1 MLIQRIYQKLIP
13 NNSPDRF
20 KIIYLLLAAVCLTT
34 ILAASVVVLNWNSAE
49 DLKDTVIA
57 HSERIVDAIFYTE
70 VDAILIRKN
79 DRGDYTIT
87 LNETARDLLD
97 GRIRD
102 MFDPLNIVRVLIFDG
117 NRAPIYGNNKKNMAG
132 SDMQCDVKDAFEK
145 GEIVCQL
152 RTQQTIVDLVGEKRE
167 QTDLAEV
174 SVPIRH
180 KNGQIM
186 GVFTVYSDVSKLTQ
200 KYKQQMR
207 NSMLAQTIMLLLI
220 SFVSYIVIIRESSEL
235 KRAYQKLESLATT
248 DSLTGISNRRQLLER
263 IEQHFAM
270 LQRSGTTVSGNVGLG
285 VVMIDVDYFKQIN
298 DTYGHLAG
306 DSILQE
312 LAKEINQVLRQY
324 DVFGR
329 YGGEEF
335 LIVFPNTL
343 PEEAK
348 RIAQRLI
355 TSVRERPFIWDDS
368 VIHITLSGGVTWT
381 DASNE
386 TLDEVLSK
394 VDGLMYEAKESGRD
408 RIIFRV

>member
-1 MLIQRIYQKLIP
+1 MFIQHLYQNLIP

-20 KIIYLLLAAVCLTT
+20 KIIYLMLAAACLAA
-34 ILAASVVVLNWNSAE
+34 ILAASVIVLNWNSCE

-57 HSERIVDAIFYTE
+57 HTERVVDAIFYTE
-70 VDAILIRKN
+70 VDAILIHKN
-79 DRGDYTIT
+79 DKGDYTIT
-87 LNETARDLLD
+87 LNETARDSLD

-117 NRAPIYGNNKKNMAG
+117 NRTPVYGNSKKNMVG
-132 SDMQCDVKDAFEK
+132 SDTQCDVKDAFEK

-152 RTQQTIVDLVGEKRE
+152 RKQQTIVDLVGEKRE
-167 QTDLAEV
+167 HTDLAEV

-180 KNGQIM
+180 KNGQII
-186 GVFTVYSDVSKLTQ
+186 GAFTVYSDVSKLTQ

-207 NSMLAQTIMLLLI
+207 NSMLAQTIMLLMI

-235 KRAYQKLESLATT
+235 KLAYQKLESLATT

-270 LQRSGTTVSGNVGLG
+270 LQRSGDAVPNNVGLG
-285 VVMIDVDYFKQIN
+285 FIMIDVDYFKQIN

-335 LIVFPNTL
+335 LIVLPNTL

-348 RIAQRLI
+348 RIAERLI
-355 TSVRERPFIWDDS
+355 TSVRERPFVWNNS
-368 VIHITLSGGVTWT
+368 AIHITLSSGVTWT

-394 VDGLMYEAKESGRD
+394 VDRLMYEAKESGRD

>member
-1 MLIQRIYQKLIP
+1 MLIQRLYQKLIP

-34 ILAASVVVLNWNSAE
+34 ILAASVVVLNWNSGE

-102 MFDPLNIVRVLIFDG
+102 MFDPLSIVRVLIFDG

-152 RTQQTIVDLVGEKRE
+152 RKQQTIVDLVGEKRE
-167 QTDLAEV
+167 HTDLAEV

-186 GVFTVYSDVSKLTQ
+186 GAFTVYSDVSKLTQ

-207 NSMLAQTIMLLLI
+207 NSMLVQTSMLLVISLI
-220 SFVSYIVIIRESSEL
+220 SYIVIIRESSEL
-235 KRAYQKLESLATT
+235 KLAYEKMESLATT
-248 DSLTGISNRRQLLER
+248 DPLTGISNRRQLLER

-270 LQRSGTTVSGNVGLG
+270 LQRSGDTLSSNVGLG
-285 VVMIDVDYFKQIN
+285 FVMIDVDYFKQIN
-298 DTYGHLAG
+298 DTYGHL
-306 DSILQE
+306 
-312 LAKEINQVLRQY
+312 
-324 DVFGR
+324 
-329 YGGEEF
+329 
-335 LIVFPNTL
+335 
-343 PEEAK
+343 
-348 RIAQRLI
+348 
-355 TSVRERPFIWDDS
+355 RE
-368 VIHITLSGGVTWT
+368 T
-381 DASNE
+381 ASCKNWRR
-386 TLDEVLSK
+386 K
-394 VDGLMYEAKESGRD
+394 
-408 RIIFRV
+408 